1 MMEIET
7 TMADADPKCSL
18 PTDCPLPSMTRR
30 QILITLFIE
39 YFKISL
45 FIVGGGYAIII
56 AADDV
61 FGRRL
66 KWLEEGELLA
76 HLPIFQMI
84 PGLIAG
90 NSAIYVGT
98 KVAGTLGAFVAIVAI
113 AIPSIVSI
121 IAIAMGF
128 EWFSMENRFVQGAF
142 IGLRSALC
150 GIVLATIIK
159 SWKKL
164 VNSVYAYVCAP
175 LCCIAIIGWK
185 IPAKYL
191 LISAI
196 LFGVITHVVLIPL
209 FRILTKTKKGI
220 A

>member
-1 MMEIET
+1 MT
-7 TMADADPKCSL
+7 DATIQKTL
-18 PTDCPLPSMTRR
+18 PNGCPFPDMTRR
-30 QILITLFIE
+30 QILVQLFVE

-66 KWLEEGELLA
+66 KWLEEGELLS
-76 HLPIFQMI
+76 HLPLFQTV

-90 NSAIYVGT
+90 NSAIYVGM
-98 KVAGTLGAFVAIVAI
+98 KVAGTLGSFIALLAI
-113 AIPSIVSI
+113 ALPSLIII

-128 EWFSMENRFVQGAF
+128 DWFSTDNRFVQGAF
-142 IGLRSALC
+142 IGLRSAFC
-150 GIVLATIIK
+150 GIVLAAIIK
-159 SWKKL
+159 SWGKL
-164 VNSVYAYVCAP
+164 ANSVYAYVCTP

-185 IPAKYL
+185 VPAKYL

-196 LFGVITHVVLIPL
+196 AFGIITHVVFIPI
-209 FRILTKTKKGI
+209 FQKTIKKRKGS

>member
-1 MMEIET
+1 MKNAIAT
-7 TMADADPKCSL
+7 PRSSL
-18 PTDCPLPSMTRR
+18 PADCPLPCMTRR
-30 QILITLFIE
+30 QILIKLFSE
-39 YFKISL
+39 FFKISL

-76 HLPIFQMI
+76 HLPVFQMV

-98 KVAGTLGAFVAIVAI
+98 KAAGTLGAFVAIVAI
-113 AIPSIVSI
+113 AIPSLVII

-128 EWFSMENRFVQGAF
+128 EWFPIENRFVQGAF

-164 VNSVYAYVCAP
+164 VTSVYAYVCAP
-175 LCCIAIIGWK
+175 LCCIAIVGWK

-191 LISAI
+191 LVAAI
-196 LFGVITHVVLIPL
+196 LFGVVTHVVFIPL
-209 FRILTKTKKGI
+209 FRMLAKTKKGM

>member
-1 MMEIET
+1 MKN
-7 TMADADPKCSL
+7 ALALPSSSL
-18 PTDCPLPSMTRR
+18 PADCPLTGMTRR
-30 QILITLFIE
+30 QILIKLFIE

-45 FIVGGGYAIII
+45 LVVGGGYAIII

-66 KWLEEGELLA
+66 KWLKEGELLA

-90 NSAIYVGT
+90 NSAMYVGT
-98 KVAGTLGAFVAIVAI
+98 KVAGTLGAFVAMVAI
-113 AIPSIVSI
+113 AIPSIVII

-128 EWFSMENRFVQGAF
+128 EWLSPENPYVQGAF

-150 GIVLATIIK
+150 GIVLATLIR
-159 SWKKL
+159 SWKNL
-164 VNSVYAYVCAP
+164 AHSVYAYVCAP
-175 LCCIAIIGWK
+175 LCCIAIIGLK

-191 LISAI
+191 LIGSI
-196 LFGVITHVVLIPL
+196 LFGVTTHVVFIPL
-209 FRILTKTKKGI
+209 FRRLMKRRKKI

>member
-1 MMEIET
+1 MNAT
-7 TMADADPKCSL
+7 TTQSL
-18 PTDCPLPSMTRR
+18 LPANCPLPGMTRR
-30 QILITLFIE
+30 QVLIQLFVE

-56 AADDV
+56 AADGI
-61 FGRRL
+61 FSRRL
-66 KWLEEGELLA
+66 RWLEEGELLS
-76 HLPIFQMI
+76 HLPIFQTV

-98 KVAGTLGAFVAIVAI
+98 KVAGMLGAFVALVAI
-113 AIPSIVSI
+113 ALPSLVII
-121 IAIAMGF
+121 IAISMGF
-128 EWFSMENRFVQGAF
+128 EWISTDNRFVQGAF

-164 VNSVYAYVCAP
+164 ATSVYAYLCAP

-185 IPAKYL
+185 VPAKYL
-191 LISAI
+191 LVGTI
-196 LFGVITHVVLIPL
+196 LFGIVTHVLFIPL
-209 FRILTKTKKGI
+209 FQGFMKRKKG
-220 A
+220 AA

>member
-1 MMEIET
+1 MT
-7 TMADADPKCSL
+7 ALKPRSTFPAGCSL
-18 PTDCPLPSMTRR
+18 PEMTRR
-30 QILITLFIE
+30 EILRQLFIE

-66 KWLEEGELLA
+66 KWLEEGELLT
-76 HLPIFQMI
+76 HLPLFQTI

-90 NSAIYVGT
+90 NSAIYVGR
-98 KVAGTLGAFVAIVAI
+98 KVAGTLGSLIALVAI
-113 AIPSIVSI
+113 ALPSLVII

-128 EWFSMENRFVQGAF
+128 EWISTENRYVQGAF
-142 IGLRSALC
+142 IGLRSAFC

-159 SWKKL
+159 SWRKL
-164 VNSVYAYVCAP
+164 MNSVYAYLCAP
-175 LCCIAIIGWK
+175 LCCLAIIGWK

-191 LISAI
+191 LMSAI
-196 LFGVITHVVLIPL
+196 LLGIFTYVVLIPL
-209 FRILTKTKKGI
+209 STRIADARKMAK
-220 A
+220 